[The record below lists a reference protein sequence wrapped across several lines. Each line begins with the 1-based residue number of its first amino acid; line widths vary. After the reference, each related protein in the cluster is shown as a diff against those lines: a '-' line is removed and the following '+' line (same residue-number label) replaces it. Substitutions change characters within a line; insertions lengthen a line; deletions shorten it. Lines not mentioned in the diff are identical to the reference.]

1 MMQWVTY
8 VSLGLVLIV
17 STTHGEEDAIVDD
30 VANSEYVHC
39 YQLEIGIKLFC

>member
-17 STTHGEEDAIVDD
+17 STARGEEDAIVDD
-30 VANSEYVHC
+30 VANCEYIHC
-39 YQLEIGIKLFC
+39 YQPELLLLTLQ